1 MNNTDFAA
9 GASASLKKTMGE
21 VMALPGQHGP
31 QPTNNLRD
39 SLYERLAD
47 LAVSRF
53 PGSGWSESRRSSALA
68 GRGLEDS
75 LGPLR
80 AATLIAGRARR
91 KARAN
96 NKAD

>member
-1 MNNTDFAA
+1 MNNTEFAA

-21 VMALPGQHGP
+21 VMVLPGQHGQ
-31 QPTNNLRD
+31 QPTNNLRH

-47 LAVSRF
+47 LAVNRF
-53 PGSGWSESRRSSALA
+53 PGSGWSESRRSPGLA
-68 GRGLEDS
+68 GRALEDS

-80 AATLIAGRARR
+80 AATLITGRARR

-96 NKAD
+96 NKPD